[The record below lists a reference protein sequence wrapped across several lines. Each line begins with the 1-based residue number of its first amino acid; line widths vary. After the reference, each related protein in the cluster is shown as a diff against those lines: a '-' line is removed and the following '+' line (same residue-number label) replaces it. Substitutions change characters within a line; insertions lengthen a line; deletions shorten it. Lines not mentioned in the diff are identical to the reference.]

1 VPYAV
6 AMLAL
11 LVAAAMGGEGGKSE
25 TIDGVKVTI
34 GKRYRI
40 VPPATLTEIALTS
53 CTIQETG
60 EQGVVISGKATS
72 NLPSEDYV
80 LTITIIAFPMAT
92 GDNTAAEMYTIKVH
106 KPIPGRATKFQAIGK
121 PGALEGKL
129 SVSALVTASRVSA
142 SASEP

>member
-1 VPYAV
+1 MPYAV
-6 AMLAL
+6 ALLAV
-11 LVAAAMGGEGGKSE
+11 LVAAATGGEGGKSE
-25 TIDGVKVTI
+25 TIDGVRVTM

-40 VPPATLTEIALTS
+40 VPPATLTEIALDAG
-53 CTIQETG
+53 TIQQTG
-60 EQGVVISGKATS
+60 EPCIVISGKATS
-72 NLPSEDYV
+72 NLPSDDYT

-92 GDNTAAEMYTIKVH
+92 GDNTAAETYTIKVH
-106 KPIPGRATKFQAIGK
+106 KPIPGRPTKFQAIGR